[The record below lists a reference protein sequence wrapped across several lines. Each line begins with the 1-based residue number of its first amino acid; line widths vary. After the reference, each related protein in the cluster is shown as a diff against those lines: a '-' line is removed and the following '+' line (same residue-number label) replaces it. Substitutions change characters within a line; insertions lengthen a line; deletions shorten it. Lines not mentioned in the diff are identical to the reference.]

1 MGESPYAVEVT
12 QSALSD
18 LDEIDEIDEIDDYWH
33 RNGQSDRGEKYVKD
47 LTAIALAELSIPY
60 RARLGKVV
68 KNAVLPVTLE
78 IRVFK
83 SSYRI
88 IYRIDEEHRTVFVLR
103 FWHSHRDEPEIE

>member
-1 MGESPYAVEVT
+1 MGEPPYAVEVT

-18 LDEIDEIDEIDDYWH
+18 LDEMDDYWH

-47 LTAIALAELSIPY
+47 LTVIALAELSIPY

-68 KNAVLPVTLE
+68 KSAVLPDTLE

-88 IYRIDEEHRTVFVLR
+88 IYRIDEDHHTVLVLR